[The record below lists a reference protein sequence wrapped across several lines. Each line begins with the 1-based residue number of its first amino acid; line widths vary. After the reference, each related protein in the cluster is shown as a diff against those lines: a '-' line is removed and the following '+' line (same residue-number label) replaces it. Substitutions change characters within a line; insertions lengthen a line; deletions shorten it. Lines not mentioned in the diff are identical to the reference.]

1 MISIFV
7 LPLQLSLLQLHFHD
21 SSPFET
27 YPINMWTF
35 IFAVFLCCIALF
47 YYIKCRLTNSI
58 YFMNICDKVGYVF
71 GLLASATFLSMLIPP
86 SFEPFVFII
95 WIFISSMFID
105 VVHNWI
111 LKVAQK
117 LYNSAK
123 DVASNLHD

>member
-1 MISIFV
+1 
-7 LPLQLSLLQLHFHD
+7 
-21 SSPFET
+21 
-27 YPINMWTF
+27 
-35 IFAVFLCCIALF
+35 
-47 YYIKCRLTNSI
+47 
-58 YFMNICDKVGYVF
+58 MNICDKVGYIS

-123 DVASNLHD
+123 DVASNLHDHYEWASQVLTS